1 MFKAIASDLDG
12 TLLNSKIELSEYSKE
27 ILNAANKKGIEF
39 IISTGRMYRSLV
51 RIIPQ
56 MPFCRYAVTTMGA
69 EIYDTHKNERI
80 YSVPLEPENAR
91 AVVEYGLK
99 NNLHINIYINNVLYT
114 NSLDKFSDFYLR
126 TTDAPS
132 TLIEGDVLEFIK
144 DKVISKILYI
154 TEVED
159 APAIQKECIQLFGDK
174 MNVCG
179 SLKMYT
185 EFSSFNAQKDI
196 AVNWLIEKLGI
207 KKDELIVFGD
217 SGNDVSMLKNTGYAC
232 AVANAGDYV
241 KEIADEVVED
251 NDNDGVAKTV
261 KRYILDAEQ

>member
-1 MFKAIASDLDG
+1 
-12 TLLNSKIELSEYSKE
+12 
-27 ILNAANKKGIEF
+27 
-39 IISTGRMYRSLV
+39 MYRSLV

-159 APAIQKECIQLFGDK
+159 APAIQKECIHDVNTYIMRRLFQWCNLLLHMSLNYLTDGDCVTK
-174 MNVCG
+174 AIN
-179 SLKMYT
+179 
-185 EFSSFNAQKDI
+185 
-196 AVNWLIEKLGI
+196 
-207 KKDELIVFGD
+207 IVFK
-217 SGNDVSMLKNTGYAC
+217 SGNTTGC
-232 AVANAGDYV
+232 VFMFNPNSLNIG
-241 KEIADEVVED
+241 
-251 NDNDGVAKTV
+251 
-261 KRYILDAEQ
+261 L